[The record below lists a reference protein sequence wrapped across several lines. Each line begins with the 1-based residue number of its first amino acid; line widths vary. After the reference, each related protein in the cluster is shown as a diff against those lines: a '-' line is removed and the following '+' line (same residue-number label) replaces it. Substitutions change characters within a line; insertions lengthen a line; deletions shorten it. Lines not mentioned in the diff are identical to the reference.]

1 MNSHINKYILPVL
14 IPWVCVLVI
23 LDALTKYYA
32 LYYLQQ
38 KITIIPNIL
47 SLVYAQN
54 TGIAF
59 SIPLEWILLKIVTL
73 ALIFWIFYYYWKYES
88 HKDNT
93 LLHFSFALIF
103 AWALWNAWERIF
115 IGYVTDFIS
124 LQWFAIFNLADSF
137 ISLWALWLAYYY
149 WKYTP

>member
-1 MNSHINKYILPVL
+1 MNSYIKKHILIFVGFVWIL
-14 IPWVCVLVI
+14 IG
-23 LDALTKYYA
+23 LDALTKYFA
-32 LYYLQQ
+32 LEYFQQ
-38 KITIIPNIL
+38 KMEIIPNIL

-59 SIPLEWILLKIVTL
+59 SIPLEWFLLKVVTL
-73 ALIFWIFYYYWKYES
+73 ALIFWIFYYYWKHES
-88 HKDNT
+88 QKNNKI
-93 LLHFSFALIF
+93 LHISFALIF

-124 LQWFAIFNLADSF
+124 LQWFAIFNLADSY
-137 ISLWALWLAYYY
+137 ISLWAVWLAFYY